1 MGSQKT
7 LGLSFP
13 TLVSTGLNE
22 VLGWEREAAAADGE
36 AQQSYSGKYSSEML
50 PQFNEIF
57 FYKYFYSI

>member
-1 MGSQKT
+1 MKT
-7 LGLSFP
+7 LRELLFP
-13 TLVSTGLNE
+13 ALMSTGLNE